1 MIEIYLA
8 VLLFGLGSMYNQK
21 KNQKQININKP
32 KMNSQNNESNPY
44 RANNLN
50 NISSLENKYAS
61 ELDTKCKQILP
72 RDFSSLLTSQ
82 KSRDLYSNRKKG
94 EYEVNEEVDDKIL
107 HYVSPKNNNIKS
119 SLTGQDIAMEN
130 FISSSTIGK
139 NEYNNTD
146 SNIWAIPYVKEK
158 NKQNMSMDSYQTKLD
173 IHTGRSQF
181 NFHKKEVKTFFKPSK
196 DITFIDGKP
205 SHTSTI
211 KDRYIKSKYRNT
223 ELPFE
228 QIKVGPG
235 LGHNYGV
242 DGSGGFHQFEINDF
256 VKPKDIDSLRSLTN
270 QQKTHSFPTV
280 TGHAL
285 ADKSA
290 KLPTPPTT
298 TKITTKKPVLNTK
311 STHNKASRTDLIYS
325 ETQKEQHREFETG
338 PSFGSTQVKPKYTN
352 SIASE
357 STKNNINKPLNKGGL
372 YSNGQWVINTN
383 ENFKSKVEPDFD
395 ITNYGKDSIK
405 LAPNERDTT
414 QNKMII
420 TNIVEAVKA
429 IISPLQDKMKRTKK
443 QNIEGNPN
451 PNGYMAPNIPNK
463 LTSYDPNDVAKTT
476 IKETTE
482 INNHSGSIDAGPIKL
497 TVYDPNDIARTT
509 IKETTETNNH
519 TGSIDAGPIK
529 LTVYDPNDIAKTTI
543 KETTEI
549 NNHTG
554 SIDAG
559 PLKLT
564 VYNPNDIARTTI
576 RETTENS
583 SMSTQIKGATKLTT
597 YDPNDVA
604 KTTLKETLIHNT
616 REGNIDV
623 ERNKKQMDYNF
634 ASAKRTMKE
643 TTIYNK
649 HNSNVS
655 FNRGDGKGYLSANF
669 YAPSTLKQFTSN
681 NAYSGSISS
690 SIIRR
695 GGHLSTKMYAPS
707 TLKQFTSDKYYSGSM
722 NSSNTGKSL
731 YGAAY
736 NALLNESKDSI
747 NNKLITRKNSKQGD
761 KRSSNDIGDFS
772 SKKTKPKN
780 YDNYQQLGYS
790 SKLISS
796 KHSIGDVNNKSQ
808 LSETRNNERIASY
821 NISALKKNPLAIKLV

>member
-8 VLLFGLGSMYNQK
+8 VLLFGLGSMYNQSK
-21 KNQKQININKP
+21 TTKKQITNIE
-32 KMNSQNNESNPY
+32 NNESNPFS
-44 RANNLN
+44 AHNMN
-50 NISSLENKYAS
+50 NISSLEKKYAN
-61 ELDTKCKQILP
+61 ELDTKCKQLLP
-72 RDFSSLLTSQ
+72 RDFSNLLDSQ
-82 KSRDLYSNRKKG
+82 KSRDLYINRKKG
-94 EYEVNEEVDDKIL
+94 EHTLNEQIDDKIL
-107 HYVSPKNNNIKS
+107 HYVSPKNNNVKS
-119 SLTGQDIAMEN
+119 SLTGKEIPIEN
-130 FISSSTIGK
+130 FISSSSIGK
-139 NEYNNTD
+139 NEFNNTT

-158 NKQNMSMDSYQTKLD
+158 NKQNMSMDSYQHKLD
-173 IHTGRSQF
+173 THTGRSQF
-181 NFHKKEVKTFFKPSK
+181 NFHKKEVKTFFKPNK
-196 DITFIDGKP
+196 DLTFVDGKP
-205 SHTSTI
+205 THTSII

-228 QIKVGPG
+228 QIKVAPG
-235 LGHNYGV
+235 LGQNYGV
-242 DGSGGFHQFEINDF
+242 DGSGGFHQFETNELIKHKN
-256 VKPKDIDSLRSLTN
+256 IDSLRSLTN

-280 TGHAL
+280 TGHAIS
-285 ADKSA
+285 DKST
-290 KLPTPPTT
+290 KLPTAPTT
-298 TKITTKKPVLNTK
+298 TKLTTTNPVLNTK
-311 STHNKASRTDLIYS
+311 STNSKAERTDLIYS
-325 ETQKEQHREFETG
+325 EIHKEQHREFETG
-338 PSFGSTQVKPKYTN
+338 PSFASTQLKSKYTK
-352 SIASE
+352 SKASE

-383 ENFKSKVEPDFD
+383 EPFKSKVEPDFD

-429 IISPLQDKMKRTKK
+429 IIAPLQDKMKKTKK

-451 PNGYMAPNIPNK
+451 PNGYMAPDIPNK
-463 LTSYDPNDVAKTT
+463 LTSYDPNDIAKTT

-482 INNHSGSIDAGPIKL
+482 INNHSGSIDAGPLKL
-497 TVYDPNDIARTT
+497 TVYDPNDVARTT

-519 TGSIDAGPIK
+519 SGSIDAGPLK

-543 KETTEI
+543 KETTET
-549 NNHTG
+549 NNHSG

-564 VYNPNDIARTTI
+564 VYDPNDIARTTI
-576 RETTENS
+576 RQTTENS

-604 KTTLKETLIHNT
+604 KTTTKETLIHNT

-634 ASAKRTMKE
+634 ADAKRTMKE

-655 FNRGDGKGYLSANF
+655 VNRGKGYLSANF

-695 GGHLSTKMYAPS
+695 GGHLSNKMYAPS
-707 TLKQFTSDKYYSGSM
+707 TLKQITSNKYYSGTM
-722 NSSNTGKSL
+722 NSSSTGKSL

-736 NALLNESKDSI
+736 NALLNETKDSI
-747 NNKLITRKNSKQGD
+747 NTKLINRKNSKQGA

-772 SKKTKPKN
+772 SNKTKPKN
-780 YDNYQQLGYS
+780 YDNYQQLGHS
-790 SKLISS
+790 SQLISS
-796 KHSIGDVNNKSQ
+796 KNSIGDVSNKYQ
-808 LSETRNNERIASY
+808 LSEKRNNERTASY
-821 NISALKKNPLAIKLV
+821 NISALKKNPLSIKIF